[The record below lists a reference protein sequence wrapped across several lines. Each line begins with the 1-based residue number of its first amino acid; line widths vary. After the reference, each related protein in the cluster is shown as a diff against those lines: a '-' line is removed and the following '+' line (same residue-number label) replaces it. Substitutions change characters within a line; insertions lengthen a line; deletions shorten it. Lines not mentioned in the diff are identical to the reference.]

1 MKILENVR
9 KECKRLGVFG
19 DYWSPFTMPIQS
31 EDIRIFVALSER
43 RFGKTTN
50 CLLPMIVDYWL
61 NGVRPLDIFPSRDK
75 EGRPILVAVFKRS
88 ETKEVFDLWVKHEL
102 K

>member
-1 MKILENVR
+1 MKIEGLSGIKYEAN
-9 KECKRLGVFG
+9 
-19 DYWSPFTMPIQS
+19 DA
-31 EDIRIFVALSER
+31 IRIIGDKQIAA
-43 RFGKTTN
+43 
-50 CLLPMIVDYWL
+50 YWL

-88 ETKEVFDLWVKHEL
+88 ETKEVFDLWVKREL